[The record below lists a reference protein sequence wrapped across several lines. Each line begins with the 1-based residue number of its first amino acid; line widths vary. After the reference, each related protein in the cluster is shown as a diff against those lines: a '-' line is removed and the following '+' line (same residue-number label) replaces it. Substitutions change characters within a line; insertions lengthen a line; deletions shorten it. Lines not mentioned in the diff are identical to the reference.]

1 MTGAI
6 AAQLVLSLRR
16 QRTFLALLVTLLVM
30 TALAGVIGWISH
42 RTIIKVYDEAVTL
55 LATTGT
61 PAPPNPFDTKP
72 TLALLSNMVI
82 YIPLIGA
89 LMALVL
95 GHLSMADDQS
105 SGIGRLIFSRQVTRR
120 SYVTGKM
127 LGATT
132 VLAIIMAA
140 SLLVSA
146 VSLLIVNG
154 ALLSAPDLTRLVVF
168 YLLSLLYLMAFALV
182 GMVSVLLTRR
192 RSMALLLALG
202 VWLVLTFAL
211 PQFTSGLRPTAS
223 LNPIT
228 DPVSTSQTFFDVTA
242 KARPISVSEQ
252 YKEASTRVLE
262 IGTSES
268 ALATSWRVAPIGGL
282 VLILAALTALL
293 VRRHDYSRSSVN
305 E

>member
-154 ALLSAPDLTRLVVF
+154 AVLSAPDLDPAGGVLPPVAAVSHGLCPRGHG
-168 YLLSLLYLMAFALV
+168 LSAADATPV
-182 GMVSVLLTRR
+182 DG
-192 RSMALLLALG
+192 AALG
-202 VWLVLTFAL
+202 IGCLARTH
-211 PQFTSGLRPTAS
+211 LRPPTVHLRTA
-223 LNPIT
+223 PHGVAQ
-228 DPVSTSQTFFDVTA
+228 PHH
-242 KARPISVSEQ
+242 RPGQHKSDLLRCHSE
-252 YKEASTRVLE
+252 
-262 IGTSES
+262 G
-268 ALATSWRVAPIGGL
+268 APHLGERAVQGGQ
-282 VLILAALTALL
+282 
-293 VRRHDYSRSSVN
+293 HPCS
-305 E
+305 

>member
-154 ALLSAPDLTRLVVF
+154 ALTAGRRPVKTSYGPNTQPWRKFLGGRQFVVVP
-168 YLLSLLYLMAFALV
+168 A
-182 GMVSVLLTRR
+182 G
-192 RSMALLLALG
+192 
-202 VWLVLTFAL
+202 
-211 PQFTSGLRPTAS
+211 
-223 LNPIT
+223 
-228 DPVSTSQTFFDVTA
+228 
-242 KARPISVSEQ
+242 
-252 YKEASTRVLE
+252 
-262 IGTSES
+262 
-268 ALATSWRVAPIGGL
+268 PIG
-282 VLILAALTALL
+282 AAVAADET
-293 VRRHDYSRSSVN
+293 VTGNKVN
-305 E
+305 K

>member
-1 MTGAI
+1 MTRVI
-6 AAQLVLSLRR
+6 ATQLLLTLRR

-30 TALAGVIGWISH
+30 TALAGLIGWISH
-42 RTIIKVYDEAVTL
+42 RTIFKVYDQAVLL
-55 LATTGT
+55 LAKTGS
-61 PAPPNPFDTKP
+61 PAPPNPFDTRP

-95 GHLSMADDQS
+95 GHLSLADDES
-105 SGIGRLIFSRQVTRR
+105 SGIGRMIFSRRVSRR
-120 SYVTGKM
+120 NYVAGKM

-132 VLAIIMAA
+132 ALAAIMAA
-140 SLLVSA
+140 SLVVSV

-154 ALLSAPDLTRLVVF
+154 AILSAADLGRLVLF
-168 YLLSLLYLMAFALV
+168 YLLSLTYLMAFALV

-202 VWLVLTFAL
+202 VWLVLTFAI

-242 KARPISVSEQ
+242 RARPLSVSEQ
-252 YKEASTRVLE
+252 YKEASTRILE
-262 IGTSES
+262 IGTAES
-268 ALATSWRVAPIGGL
+268 VSATTLRILPTGGL
-282 VLILAALTALL
+282 VLVLAALTVLL
-293 VRRHDYSRSSVN
+293 VDRHDYSRSSAH